1 MIENKFTIDGLS
13 EVINAGQTKLANL
26 CIFLC
31 NADTK
36 HADVIDLYVVQEGE
50 SPSLEN
56 KVISKLYIPPSQ
68 TFTLEEKLI
77 LETGDSIWVESQV
90 GGRVTVTVTYT
101 DI

>member
-1 MIENKFTIDGLS
+1 MYGAKLFMRSNLNINKQKSKISKQHVHVKFTTPAPTLPYSTVGAH
-13 EVINAGQTKLANL
+13 N
-26 CIFLC
+26 
-31 NADTK
+31 
-36 HADVIDLYVVQEGE
+36 
-50 SPSLEN
+50 
-56 KVISKLYIPPSQ
+56 Q

>member
-1 MIENKFTIDGLS
+1 MSLIYHQS
-13 EVINAGQTKLANL
+13 NL
-26 CIFLC
+26 YKVL
-31 NADTK
+31 
-36 HADVIDLYVVQEGE
+36 
-50 SPSLEN
+50 
-56 KVISKLYIPPSQ
+56 VISKLYIPPSQ